1 MQNRRLAISWGPH
14 KSLGFC
20 GERRRK
26 EVKER
31 IPGRVFPLKR
41 ILRRRRR
48 GVKRV
53 WKNRLYVVLR
63 FLVCLAFALYI
74 LTIKAC

>member
-1 MQNRRLAISWGPH
+1 MAAEGHGCGFRRLATP
-14 KSLGFC
+14 L
-20 GERRRK
+20 RK
-26 EVKER
+26 
-31 IPGRVFPLKR
+31 
-41 ILRRRRR
+41 

-74 LTIKAC
+74 LTINAR